1 MKLLLDII
9 SRICS
14 AAIVSFLLLAIV
26 GFVLEFVHEDWLK
39 KFSES
44 KESMSV
50 IKGMF
55 FFGTFICFL
64 VSFLIYK

>member
-9 SRICS
+9 SRIGS
-14 AAIVSFLLLAIV
+14 AAIVSFLLLVIV
-26 GFVLEFVHEDWLK
+26 GFVLELVHEDWLK

-44 KESMSV
+44 KESMPV

-55 FFGTFICFL
+55 FFGMFICFL

>member
-9 SRICS
+9 SRIGS
-14 AAIVSFLLLAIV
+14 AAIVSFLLLVIV

-55 FFGTFICFL
+55 LFGTFICFL

>member
-1 MKLLLDII
+1 MELLLDII
-9 SRICS
+9 ARILCS
-14 AAIVSFLLLAIV
+14 FIASFLLLAIV
-26 GFVLEFVHEDWLK
+26 GFFAEFICEDWLK

-64 VSFLIYK
+64 ASFLIYK

>member
-1 MKLLLDII
+1 MELLLDII
-9 SRICS
+9 LRIGS
-14 AAIVSFLLLAIV
+14 AAIVSFLLLVIV

-55 FFGTFICFL
+55 FFGTVIFFL
-64 VSFLIYK
+64 VSFIIYK

>member
-1 MKLLLDII
+1 MELLLDII
-9 SRICS
+9 SRIGS
-14 AAIVSFLLLAIV
+14 AAIVSFLLLVIV
-26 GFVLEFVHEDWLK
+26 GFVLELVHEDWLK

-64 VSFLIYK
+64 ASFIIYK

>member
-1 MKLLLDII
+1 MELLIDII
-9 SRICS
+9 SRIGS
-14 AAIVSFLLLAIV
+14 AAIASFFLLVIV
-26 GFVLEFVHEDWLK
+26 GFFAEFICGDWLK

-64 VSFLIYK
+64 ASFLIYR